1 MPQAVIIQ
9 PSAPR
14 QTPTADS
21 TSIKKQGEK
30 FAPHLENAIS
40 DSKNQQQTTPDNR
53 ENIEKNSSATTEEI
67 LLTDHPSQSVDSQD
81 PVNNLVPDPTTTTDS
96 SKQNFL
102 SSIYTET
109 TQPVSSS
116 STSQTQNITSQI
128 NQQVATSIE
137 INTELKAS
145 ARAPGTYDVLSE
157 LPPARTAP
165 KVLDQTAPIAATKQD
180 ALINQLEQIIES
192 SNETGTVS
200 IHKTG
205 NNSTLHSVANNLH
218 GVTATSST
226 NNLESIAAA
235 TNTETSELN
244 IKGLLG
250 QGASVI
256 DKGAS
261 KPTQQQT
268 ELRTEN
274 QQQNFSAKMNT
285 QNLSENNQNFQGN
298 KGGDEFSQQS
308 SGFNS
313 SSGPVSNGEQTNTF
327 SQISTIPQE
336 VNTQT
341 VNESA
346 KPIMLPSGTIVYEDE
361 IINQFSQRIQIA
373 SKQMDSRINLKLHP
387 ADLGELKID
396 ISLKEGS
403 IRANVVAQSQHTLE
417 ILEKNIPKLKTI
429 LENQGFTVDEIS
441 VTNESESV
449 GEFDL
454 FDQQLFNQND
464 YTPTAQQGNR
474 EEEAIFTLDDAE
486 LVTQAESTGV
496 NVKI

>member
-21 TSIKKQGEK
+21 TSNKKQGEK

-40 DSKNQQQTTPDNR
+40 DSKNQQQTAADNR
-53 ENIEKNSSATTEEI
+53 ENLEKKSSATTEERV
-67 LLTDHPSQSVDSQD
+67 LTEYPSQSMDSQD
-81 PVNNLVPDPTTTTDS
+81 PVNNLVPDPTTTTDT
-96 SKQNFL
+96 SKQNIL

-109 TQPVSSS
+109 TQTVSSS
-116 STSQTQNITSQI
+116 STSQTRNVEPQI
-128 NQQVATSIE
+128 NQQAGTSIE
-137 INTELKAS
+137 INPDLKAS
-145 ARAPGTYDVLSE
+145 AKAPGIYDILSK
-157 LPPARTAP
+157 LPPARTAS
-165 KVLDQTAPIAATKQD
+165 KVLDQTKPVAATKQD
-180 ALINQLEQIIES
+180 ALINQLEQIIDNA
-192 SNETGTVS
+192 NETGTVS
-200 IHKTG
+200 IRKAG
-205 NNSTLHSVANNLH
+205 NSSTLHSVTNSLH
-218 GVTATSST
+218 GVTPTSSA
-226 NNLESIAAA
+226 NNLEPVVAT

-274 QQQNFSAKMNT
+274 QQQQFSAKINT
-285 QNLSENNQNFQGN
+285 QSLSENNQNFQGN
-298 KGGDEFSQQS
+298 KGGDEFPQQS

-313 SSGPVSNGEQTNTF
+313 SSGPVNNGEQTNTF
-327 SQISTIPQE
+327 SQISTIAQE
-336 VNTQT
+336 INTQT

-361 IINQFSQRIQIA
+361 IINQFSQRMQIA

-387 ADLGELKID
+387 AELGELKID

-464 YTPTAQQGNR
+464 YTPTAQQGNL

>member
-21 TSIKKQGEK
+21 TSNKKQGEK

-40 DSKNQQQTTPDNR
+40 DSKNQQQTAADNR
-53 ENIEKNSSATTEEI
+53 ENIEKKSSATTEESA
-67 LLTDHPSQSVDSQD
+67 LTEHPSQSIDSQD
-81 PVNNLVPDPTTTTDS
+81 PVNNLVPDPTTTTHT
-96 SKQNFL
+96 SKQNIL

-109 TQPVSSS
+109 TQPGSSS
-116 STSQTQNITSQI
+116 STSQTRNVESQI
-128 NQQVATSIE
+128 NQPVGTSIE
-137 INTELKAS
+137 INPELNAS
-145 ARAPGTYDVLSE
+145 AKAPGSYDILSE

-165 KVLDQTAPIAATKQD
+165 KVLDQTQPVAATKQD
-180 ALINQLEQIIES
+180 AIINQLEQIIENA
-192 SNETGTVS
+192 NETGTVS
-200 IHKTG
+200 IRKTA
-205 NNSTLHSVANNLH
+205 NSSTLHSITNSLH
-218 GVTATSST
+218 GVTPTSSA
-226 NNLESIAAA
+226 NNLEPIVA
-235 TNTETSELN
+235 TANTETSALN

-256 DKGAS
+256 DQAAN

-274 QQQNFSAKMNT
+274 QQQQFSAKINT

-298 KGGDEFSQQS
+298 KGGDEFPQQS

-327 SQISTIPQE
+327 SQISTIAQE

-373 SKQMDSRINLKLHP
+373 KQMDSRINLKLHP
-387 ADLGELKID
+387 AELGELKID

-486 LVTQAESTGV
+486 LVTQAGSTGV